1 MPKIKYAIEKG
12 GPKRLEISWKGNYKE
27 ITIHLDGNTIG
38 SIADPEQLKA
48 GQEFSLE
55 DGSTLKVQL
64 TRSFIF
70 PHLQIYKDG
79 WPVHSQGFEP
89 AQQLSYAYKFIFLI
103 GGMNLAFGLSGIL
116 FRTALWNLPPA
127 GLLSVILGGFFLVL
141 GFFVMRRSIIALS
154 IAAGILALDVVLT
167 IIFPP
172 NLPRFALVIG
182 IIFRIFVL
190 LAMAQGFGAIQALK
204 QSKPCSK

>member
-1 MPKIKYAIEKG
+1 MEPT
-12 GPKRLEISWKGNYKE
+12 S
-27 ITIHLDGNTIG
+27 
-38 SIADPEQLKA
+38 S
-48 GQEFSLE
+48 
-55 DGSTLKVQL
+55 
-64 TRSFIF
+64 RS
-70 PHLQIYKDG
+70 
-79 WPVHSQGFEP
+79 V
-89 AQQLSYAYKFIFLI
+89 
-103 GGMNLAFGLSGIL
+103 
-116 FRTALWNLPPA
+116 
-127 GLLSVILGGFFLVL
+127 VLGGFFLVL

>member
-1 MPKIKYAIEKG
+1 M
-12 GPKRLEISWKGNYKE
+12 
-27 ITIHLDGNTIG
+27 
-38 SIADPEQLKA
+38 
-48 GQEFSLE
+48 
-55 DGSTLKVQL
+55 QL

-127 GLLSVILGGFFLVL
+127 GLLSVVLGGFFLVL